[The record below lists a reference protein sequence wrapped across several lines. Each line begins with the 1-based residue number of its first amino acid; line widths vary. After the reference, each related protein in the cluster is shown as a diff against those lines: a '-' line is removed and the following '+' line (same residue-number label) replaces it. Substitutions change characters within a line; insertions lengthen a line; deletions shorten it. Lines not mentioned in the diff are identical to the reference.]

1 MSHRPRTITASE
13 TLKCGFR
20 ALTVHNPQA
29 SKNTTS
35 YTFTYENSLNI
46 CKFYADLIDK
56 SKLIAELDKVIGVQ
70 SIPNIKI
77 INKFTAGYSE
87 NVYDIETA
95 TKNNQIYPSLD
106 PMIFEVKYPD
116 TDIKRRVVKP

>member
-1 MSHRPRTITASE
+1 MKLIIKNLKKESLK
-13 TLKCGFR
+13 TLLHIDR
-20 ALTVHNPQA
+20 MQI
-29 SKNTTS
+29 
-35 YTFTYENSLNI
+35 NSV
-46 CKFYADLIDK
+46 IDK

-116 TDIKRRVVKP
+116 TDIKGRVIKP